1 MNHFYEATINVL
13 VHADALIDKLVG
25 DEVIA
30 LFIPGSAGKE
40 RAHKAV
46 IAGRALL
53 KTMGYEEPG
62 GPWIPIGVG
71 IHTGEAWVGSIV
83 GASGTGADYTA
94 LGDNVN
100 IAARLAYQSGPGEIL
115 TSEATCDAAQI
126 VTDGLVKRSLEMKRK
141 GDLVPMRV
149 LYTS

>member
-1 MNHFYEATINVL
+1 M
-13 VHADALIDKLVG
+13 
-25 DEVIA
+25 
-30 LFIPGSAGKE
+30 
-40 RAHKAV
+40 
-46 IAGRALL
+46 L
-53 KTMGYEEPG
+53 KTTGYGQPG
-62 GPWIPIGVG
+62 GPWVPIGVG
-71 IHTGEAWVGSIV
+71 IHTGTAWVGSIV
-83 GASGTGADYTA
+83 GASGTGSDYTA

-100 IAARLAYQSGPGEIL
+100 IAARLASQSGPGEIL